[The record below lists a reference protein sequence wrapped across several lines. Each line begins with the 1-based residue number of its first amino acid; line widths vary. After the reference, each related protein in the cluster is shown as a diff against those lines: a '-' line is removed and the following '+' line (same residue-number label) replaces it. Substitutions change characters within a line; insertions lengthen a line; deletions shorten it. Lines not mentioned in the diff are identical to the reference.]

1 MDAIKISAVE
11 LGAQTWG
18 LGGGK
23 RGAAAAIVAWGRGN
37 NWCDMHGGYMGNGGR
52 EVGKRKSRL
61 IELNMPGD
69 KKFVRGKK
77 P

>member
-23 RGAAAAIVAWGRGN
+23 RGAAAAIVAWVSEG
-37 NWCDMHGGYMGNGGR
+37 DSSKMIYMGNGGR